1 MGDAKQRV
9 QYHPLKMRV
18 SRMAEIVEFLA
29 VILPTG
35 IALLTVY
42 LSIKLS
48 KGEAHKVWWR
58 ITSTLCVAASA
69 LTWVS
74 QSHASKAHKREIDQQ
89 RQAIDTLKAKFDEA
103 EIKHTAEMNYMEE
116 ELNAFGQVDP
126 AVLKLAQVS
135 EENIRKQYEAKVL
148 SNNQLRDLTTNV
160 VKGMRDLSYKHK
172 QLSDQQLAKNWALRV
187 QISKDGNDP
196 LKMAQLRD
204 QEMQELLQEHVRFE
218 YEFKSNI
225 LGDAIYARD
234 ELLRRIANPPQA
246 AFYISGYDRGGVV
259 FQGFLA
265 GVDPLREGADYLER
279 LAMELSP

>member
-1 MGDAKQRV
+1 
-9 QYHPLKMRV
+9 
-18 SRMAEIVEFLA
+18 MAEIVEFLP

-35 IALLTVY
+35 IALLSVY

-48 KGEAHKVWWR
+48 KGEPHKVWWR
-58 ITSTLCVAASA
+58 ITAALCVAASA

-89 RQAIDTLKAKFDEA
+89 TQAMDTLKAKFDEA
-103 EIKHTAEMNYMEE
+103 EIKHAAEMNYMEE

-135 EENIRKQYEAKVL
+135 EENIHRQYEAKVL
-148 SNNQLRDLTTNV
+148 SNSQLRDLTTNV

-187 QISKDGNDP
+187 QIRKDGNNP
-196 LKMAQLRD
+196 QKMTQLRH
-204 QEMQELLQEHVRFE
+204 QEMQELLKEHARFE
-218 YEFKSNI
+218 YEFKNNI
-225 LGDAIYARD
+225 LGDAICARD

-246 AFYISGYDRGGVV
+246 SFDISGSYGRGGVV

-265 GVDPLREGADYLER
+265 GADPIGEAADYLER